1 MKRILS
7 QRIGALILTMAIS
20 LSLVSPCVSY
30 AVEDGCPLQE
40 HQHTSECY
48 KLPDS
53 RRLNCSVT
61 AHSHAP
67 ECYDGA
73 GALVCGCS
81 DKIIHMHDENCYDE
95 DGELVCCLPEY
106 EAHTHTEDCYEES
119 KVLVCQEADAPVI
132 PHEHT
137 ESCYEAQ
144 EKCVCGQEDDE
155 THIHTDECFQTER
168 VLVCTEDETTNPHT
182 HTDACYETHRTLVC
196 GKNDLVP
203 HFHRDECRDMNG
215 RYICGLLETV
225 AHQHDDSCFVTEEGG
240 VSETPLCGL
249 EEHKHSEACQPNQSG
264 DTSTPPSDEESDNKP
279 TVDDPTDD
287 GIMTEPDEI
296 RDEAGSSNTGIQSK
310 SASFVPIA
318 RFDIGN
324 SALTAT
330 LEQISGVA
338 TIMVTPRTFTLSSSG
353 LYSLASLYFTQ
364 AGNYSFRLSCDGRA
378 RYFDLN
384 ITVTE
389 FNGSFGVSASWI
401 QMPEGITITGY
412 PRFND
417 TGSLGTVSFTP
428 VVRKNVPGGNAS
440 FSSYY
445 KLENRSSNPDQVI
458 MPSSTVVQVSSE
470 TFRNFSAI
478 SLTNIGVY
486 QFYIK
491 KVADANG
498 TELSNSVPGWTLTI
512 TVTELNGG
520 LKASGV
526 YRSEADGTENTTGAI
541 FTESFCQYS
550 PMVEVYFIGEA
561 PHSASFRVNAKSV
574 YPSVGYNSGEKSVSG
589 NERGQLY
596 PITFTKPGTYEFLIT
611 ESLYQGCRDTREYTL
626 SVAVTEEN
634 GELKATGAYSVGG
647 GLNRN
652 PAECATFIHVKK
664 NAYSWSTTTETKA
677 RRLLSQMTL
686 DEKVGQLFL
695 LHYSD
700 TTVRTAADIKAI
712 TDKYHPGGYIVFQ
725 PDLQNESPE
734 SFKAKIDRTQKD
746 SKIPLIIS
754 IDEEGGKVNRASS
767 LPQYRSSAYPGPQD
781 LKANGGLS
789 AVLAD
794 AADKAAFLENLGI
807 NLNHAPVADVASTG
821 YIYART
827 WGGDGLDNAG
837 YVETAVRGMEEAG
850 MGTTL
855 KHFPGYGSTSSNT
868 HNGFAVNYLSETDFK
883 YNDLLPFYA
892 GINAGSQSVMVTHN
906 TINYL
911 DDQNPAS
918 LSPAVYNLLRNQLGF
933 EGLAITDDLNMNAVT
948 NYVGD
953 GNQSL
958 AALKAGADMALVPY
972 PDKQIPPVLAAAK
985 SGELPLS
992 RIDESC
998 FRVLCWKIEHGLMD
1012 NVTDLFADEVDVS
1025 IPMKVII
1032 DGVPTQIGEIT
1043 KARLENSSS
1052 SDANYRIPL
1061 EEVTDLLGE
1070 FGFDIDRYVGTMVF
1084 GTQLSSDGKLTFS
1097 QNSINKIDGEWMLSL
1112 PSGANLD
1119 NISVM
1124 FASKA
1129 MVNGSYDIELIASD
1143 CGFYSVRVNDVAGSV
1158 SEELDDVSSVH
1169 YYPAGASTE
1178 LTLPQRPAPLTWIL
1192 NKTDNPAFSYQITTQ
1207 DGIITIKLNNIFSPI
1222 VITSGAEEIVTYT
1235 VQYYGL
1241 IDAIDKSS
1249 TGTLDI
1255 IDTSGG
1261 VLPQNGSDN
1270 IPKIMKLT
1278 LNDDGTVKT
1287 TQSIKKLYL
1296 EETFRYRDA
1305 PDLSYIDKLKTFDAH
1320 YEPVELWVLKDDKSA
1335 ESTVRE
1341 DWDIYNKDDL
1351 GLKSFYDLSLTNISN
1366 GVESPTTVVLKNNA
1380 TVRILYVPTGGTSET
1395 PVDFW
1400 DYDITDGYIYSDK
1413 NLSVKR
1419 NTSSQSN
1426 SWTAYANTFRQGIN
1440 SPNNYS
1446 NDGSRFSFGNANT
1459 GSGWHIQ
1466 ELDGMY
1472 FNQFNRSF
1480 SGVTR
1485 SYKGCFFGL
1494 PVRLDSN
1501 GIIFRDGV
1509 SVPDLFGE
1517 TPLTGKTAVN
1527 GKSLQ
1532 FIREG
1537 DTYTLEAVGGT
1548 NTKNL
1553 SSFRHPGIYDGI
1565 QHKTVIWSNDFW
1577 PMDSSSTFGADG
1589 HDLIFGRKDIAS
1601 QRKIKNIPQTTEAP
1615 YEWGNSP
1622 VSDDF
1627 LDHNSYF
1634 GMHFTVDFTLPHDY
1648 CGDLEYLFFGDDDI
1662 WMFLDGKLVLD
1673 IGGVHSAVGEY
1684 VNLWDYIEQGDTSP
1698 HQLQFYYLERGAS
1711 GSTCWI
1717 QYTIPSAKVI
1727 NGSTGYDNSLRIQ
1740 KTLLGDEE
1748 NNRDFAFTVNLEN
1761 GDGSVLQ
1768 GEYPCITYDK
1778 QGNILSVET
1787 MRDGETLLLSDGCY
1801 AVIRGL
1807 PDYVTYTITE
1817 SKYDCDT
1824 YVQEGAL
1831 DLSVIPGNSANLGE
1845 SEYPGESGVEEETE
1859 EEIGGEESEE
1869 GEVAGGESNEE
1880 AGGKETGGGEVGVES
1895 GYLTPSREITGTV
1908 YGGTIVEVNYINV
1921 FSSIAELP
1929 ETGGPGLQSV
1939 TAIGI
1944 TVVAVGIGFFWFRKK
1959 RSTLI

>member
-20 LSLVSPCVSY
+20 MSLVSPCVSY
-30 AVEDGCPLQE
+30 AVEEGCPLQE

-48 KLPDS
+48 KLPNKRKLS
-53 RRLNCSVT
+53 CST
-61 AHSHAP
+61 MAHCHGP
-67 ECYDGA
+67 ECYDGE
-73 GALVCGCS
+73 GSLVCGYS
-81 DKIIHMHDENCYDE
+81 DKIIHTHDENCFDE
-95 DGELVCCLPEY
+95 DGKLVCNLPEY

-119 KVLVCQEADAPVI
+119 RVLICQEAVPST
-132 PHEHT
+132 PFHEHT
-137 ESCYEAQ
+137 ESCYENQ

-155 THIHTDECFQTER
+155 THIHTDECFQMER
-168 VLVCTEDETTNPHT
+168 VLVCTEDKTTQSHI
-182 HTDACYETHRTLVC
+182 HTDTCYAAHRTLVC

-203 HFHRDECRDMNG
+203 HTHTADCRDMNG
-215 RYICGLLETV
+215 RYICGMLETIT
-225 AHQHDDSCFVTEEGG
+225 HQHDDSCFIKIDGGMSEELQCGKTEH
-240 VSETPLCGL
+240 V
-249 EEHKHSEACQPNQSG
+249 HSEGCQPSQEDESNQNESSIEDGQESKYNSVRYGVKIKVVAPDDDSKDRWFHLSKLSG
-264 DTSTPPSDEESDNKP
+264 SDVTMPDYVDIHRIGNGTVDYTDIVFSSPGTYVFEISCNHFPNEYYRLEIFIDEE
-279 TVDDPTDD
+279 
-287 GIMTEPDEI
+287 
-296 RDEAGSSNTGIQSK
+296 
-310 SASFVPIA
+310 
-318 RFDIGN
+318 IGN
-324 SALTAT
+324 LYVS
-330 LEQISGVA
+330 S
-338 TIMVTPRTFTLSSSG
+338 VTYTH
-353 LYSLASLYFTQ
+353 
-364 AGNYSFRLSCDGRA
+364 
-378 RYFDLN
+378 
-384 ITVTE
+384 
-389 FNGSFGVSASWI
+389 
-401 QMPEGITITGY
+401 MPEGTKSEEGVVFVVETPEVFVKYEPTIDV
-412 PRFND
+412 N
-417 TGSLGTVSFTP
+417 
-428 VVRKNVPGGNAS
+428 
-440 FSSYY
+440 
-445 KLENRSSNPDQVI
+445 
-458 MPSSTVVQVSSE
+458 
-470 TFRNFSAI
+470 
-478 SLTNIGVY
+478 
-486 QFYIK
+486 
-491 KVADANG
+491 
-498 TELSNSVPGWTLTI
+498 
-512 TVTELNGG
+512 
-520 LKASGV
+520 
-526 YRSEADGTENTTGAI
+526 
-541 FTESFCQYS
+541 
-550 PMVEVYFIGEA
+550 FIGEA
-561 PHSASFRVNAKSV
+561 PHPIKLGLEKTEQNL
-574 YPSVGYNSGEKSVSG
+574 YDGYFTPEQTIEG
-589 NERGQLY
+589 NGRIQLDS
-596 PITFTKPGTYEFLIT
+596 ITFSKIGTYEFLIRDL
-611 ESLYQGCRDTREYTL
+611 SNGDCKDTREYTL
-626 SVAVTEEN
+626 TVKVTDEN
-634 GELKATGAYSVGG
+634 GELKAEGIYSVNG

-652 PAECATFIHVKK
+652 PSDCATFIHVKSTS
-664 NAYSWSTTTETKA
+664 YRWSSATELKA
-677 RRLLSQMTL
+677 RRLLNQMTL
-686 DEKVGQLFL
+686 EEKVGQLFL

-700 TTVRTAADIKAI
+700 TTVRTAADIKTI

-734 SFKAKIDRTQKD
+734 SFKAKIEQTQKD

-754 IDEEGGKVNRASS
+754 IDEEGGRVNRASS
-767 LPQYRSSAYPGPQD
+767 LPQYRSSAYPAPQD
-781 LKANGGLS
+781 LKASGGLS

-794 AADKAAFLENLGI
+794 ATDKAAFLENLGI

-827 WGGDGLDNAG
+827 WGGDGLDNAS

-911 DDQNPAS
+911 DNQNPAS